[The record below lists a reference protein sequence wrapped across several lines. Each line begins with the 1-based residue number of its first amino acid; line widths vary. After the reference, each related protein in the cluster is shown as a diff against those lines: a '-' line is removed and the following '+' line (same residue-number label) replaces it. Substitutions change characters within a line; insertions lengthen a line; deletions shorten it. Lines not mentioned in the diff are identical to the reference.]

1 MMCRVHEKQYKSEER
16 KRTAKERGRERE
28 RERKINLAQYNHLF
42 SMTSIVFIRSFNLK
56 NTPLEV

>member
-1 MMCRVHEKQYKSEER
+1 MKNNIKV
-16 KRTAKERGRERE
+16 KRGREQQKREAERERE

>member
-1 MMCRVHEKQYKSEER
+1 MKNNIK
-16 KRTAKERGRERE
+16 AKRGREQQKRE
-28 RERKINLAQYNHLF
+28 AERERERDRERKINLAQYNHLF